1 MDVTA
6 LSRDYYSTDDSD
18 LRYMFLRQLIDTDK
32 PVKNLD
38 ILFSRLLIPILWK
51 EQSFDIIDLISSEII
66 PKLLRKLV
74 FRQDKFATYKKMDSA
89 IVKPLVAGMADED
102 RGSVFVQAL
111 KNVLVSVSQIL
122 KDAEDIEYNDTGLRI
137 RRNMYFNEDY
147 SSLTEFI
154 DQSEKS
160 GLDSENPQL
169 YEEILTLFVASYFN
183 GTSQFLPSGIVI
195 RVFTHANKSHPFSP
209 SLVAL
214 LRATCRCTSNTEL
227 KRAKDYVTDDILLE
241 TSKYWYKYNL
251 IVNEYFETRLYEV
264 LIQWNTFGLQ
274 SLTNT
279 LKIILNFSP
288 YYGERLPTTGMT
300 FLSRGCLIAMM
311 TTLFKVL
318 SKLDMKSSEKLLECE
333 LLSSVPRAPSRGS
346 FRHESKDTEIASG
359 EQIVQGQQESP
370 VDAEQSAYIKE
381 LTFNLDGKSHNT
393 NYDGGED
400 EDEEDLY
407 YNAVGGE
414 DEDGD
419 DEEEQI
425 HFEDEIGDDDE
436 EGNRKVDRVAVCH
449 EQNEA
454 EVAKLQCAKDLITEI
469 LRKFDISIGIEDHFL
484 TSNNSALRQSYI
496 SLNLHA
502 DEKDMLRPVKV
513 GSLIDLNEL
522 KTQLESDG
530 FAFACDQG
538 THQNAV
544 YTLQQ
549 TLLTTTD
556 SLETLQ
562 LCLDVADK
570 LMKSPKVTLSTWEKS
585 VLCLSMLP
593 HLMKNKNFIKVIV
606 VGNIKHKI
614 DESESMKTMIYS
626 ILLQTTGLP
635 FNVSCKV
642 LEQMVQCGIKDK
654 NSTIRA
660 LAAQVIQN
668 ILDDYY
674 FVLLGLTERW
684 YHNMIFSRIIDAL
697 YKSPS
702 SKGPESSILSN
713 ILHAYPS
720 RYQGD

>member
-18 LRYMFLRQLIDTDK
+18 LRYMLLRQLIDTDK
-32 PVKNLD
+32 PVKNVD
-38 ILFSRLLIPILWK
+38 VLFSRLLIPILWK

-74 FRQDKFATYKKMDSA
+74 FRLDKFATFKKMDGA
-89 IVKPLVAGMADED
+89 IVKPLIAGMDDKD
-102 RGSVFVQAL
+102 RGAVFVQAL

-122 KDAEDIEYNDTGLRI
+122 KDAEDIEYSDTGLRI

-147 SSLTEFI
+147 SSLTEFLE
-154 DQSEKS
+154 QSEKR

-183 GTSQFLPSGIVI
+183 GTSQFLPSSIVI
-195 RVFTHANKSHPFSP
+195 RIFTHASKYHPFSP
-209 SLVAL
+209 SLIAL

-227 KRAKDYVTDDILLE
+227 KRAKEYITDDILLE

-251 IVNEYFETRLYEV
+251 VVNEYFETRLYEI
-264 LIQWNTFGLQ
+264 LIQWSTFGLQ

-279 LKIILNFSP
+279 LGIISNFSP

-311 TTLFKVL
+311 TALFKIL
-318 SKLDMKSSEKLLECE
+318 SKLDMKSSEKRLECE
-333 LLSSVPRAPSRGS
+333 LLNSVPRAPSRGS
-346 FRHESKDTEIASG
+346 PRHESKKAEIASK
-359 EQIVQGQQESP
+359 QQESST
-370 VDAEQSAYIKE
+370 DAEQLAYIKE
-381 LTFNLDGKSHNT
+381 LTLNLEGVPHNT
-393 NYDGGED
+393 NYDGEEEDMYYGALGGED
-400 EDEEDLY
+400 EDE
-407 YNAVGGE
+407 
-414 DEDGD
+414 D

-425 HFEDEIGDDDE
+425 QFEDENEDDDNE
-436 EGNRKVDRVAVCH
+436 VNQKVDRVAACH

-454 EVAKLQCAKDLITEI
+454 EVTKLQDAKDLITEI
-469 LRKFDISIGIEDHFL
+469 LREFDISVGIENHFL

-496 SLNLHA
+496 SLHLHA
-502 DEKDMLRPVKV
+502 DEKDTLRPVRV

-530 FAFACDQG
+530 STFVCDEG

-556 SLETLQ
+556 NLETLQ

-570 LMKSPKVTLSTWEKS
+570 LMKSPNVTLSTWEKS

-593 HLMKNKNFIKVIV
+593 HLMRNKNFIKVII

-614 DESESMKTMIYS
+614 DESESMKIMIYS

-684 YHNMIFSRIIDAL
+684 YYNMVFSQIIDAL

-702 SKGPESSILSN
+702 SKGPETSILSN
-713 ILHAYPS
+713 ILHGYPS